1 MNAGSKAVNDA
12 SKIFKSLGYEGLLPK
27 VDIKNKYNEIE
38 KDLITN
44 QADVFLRYNYF
55 KS

>member
-27 VDIKNKYNEIE
+27 VDIKKAISSWQVGY
-38 KDLITN
+38 
-44 QADVFLRYNYF
+44 Y
-55 KS
+55 